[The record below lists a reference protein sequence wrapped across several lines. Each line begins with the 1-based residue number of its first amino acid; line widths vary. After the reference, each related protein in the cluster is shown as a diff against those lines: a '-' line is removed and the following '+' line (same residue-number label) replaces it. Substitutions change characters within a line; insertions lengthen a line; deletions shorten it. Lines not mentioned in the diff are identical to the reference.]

1 MKCEIL
7 KYITPH
13 HVLREMSIYNGGQ
26 TCMSLKARILNVYD
40 KGYIKIL
47 SNYNMCAQYQ
57 VFCHI
62 CIMLIELTE
71 LIKQG
76 KENTSRYFGAQ

>member
-13 HVLREMSIYNGGQ
+13 RVLREMSIYNGGQ

-76 KENTSRYFGAQ
+76 KENKSGYFGAQ

>member
-1 MKCEIL
+1 M
-7 KYITPH
+7 
-13 HVLREMSIYNGGQ
+13 HVFKS
-26 TCMSLKARILNVYD
+26 KDLNVYD

-71 LIKQG
+71 LIKKG
-76 KENTSRYFGAQ
+76 KENTSGYFGAQ

>member
-13 HVLREMSIYNGGQ
+13 RVLREMSIYNGGQ

-76 KENTSRYFGAQ
+76 KENTSG

>member
-13 HVLREMSIYNGGQ
+13 RVLREMSIYNGGQ

-47 SNYNMCAQYQ
+47 SNYNMCAQYH

-76 KENTSRYFGAQ
+76 KENTSGYFGAQ

>member
-13 HVLREMSIYNGGQ
+13 RVLREMSIYNGGQ

-57 VFCHI
+57 VFCHT

-76 KENTSRYFGAQ
+76 KENTSG